1 MLILYFSPQMYFF
14 QNSHLFRKRIFF
26 LKNLIELYLKG
37 IYLKNLTSFLLI
49 FCKLIMVELSQF
61 QLDVYAHKI
70 LDDYDAK
77 TPSGIFKDK
86 ISISIEDALRIQ
98 LAVTNLREKRGE
110 EVIGYKIGC
119 VSKDTQRKMGFTKP
133 AWGRLWKN
141 ELYLDGVTLDKRNFA
156 NPAMEA
162 EFGIVLNRD
171 LTPELVNLDYIL
183 DSIETIHPIIEIHNL
198 VFNGDPPFGAEL
210 LANNAIHAG
219 VVMGKPTKANIKS
232 EITDLKLIFDNEIID
247 IWSDKKWPHD
257 MLSEVEWLVK
267 DQDKIGNILKKG
279 NLILTGAYGLPIPI
293 NDKKLIQVT
302 SSLFGNVSALF
313 Q

>member
-1 MLILYFSPQMYFF
+1 
-14 QNSHLFRKRIFF
+14 
-26 LKNLIELYLKG
+26 
-37 IYLKNLTSFLLI
+37 
-49 FCKLIMVELSQF
+49 MVESSQF
-61 QLDVYAHKI
+61 QLDLYAHKI

-247 IWSDKKWPHD
+247 TWSDKKWPHD

-267 DQDKIGNILKKG
+267 EQDKIGNILKKG

>member
-1 MLILYFSPQMYFF
+1 ML
-14 QNSHLFRKRIFF
+14 
-26 LKNLIELYLKG
+26 
-37 IYLKNLTSFLLI
+37 
-49 FCKLIMVELSQF
+49 ELSQF

-171 LTPELVNLDYIL
+171 LTPELVNLDYII

-247 IWSDKKWPHD
+247 TWSDKKWPHD

-267 DQDKIGNILKKG
+267 EQDKIGNILKKG

-302 SSLFGNVSALF
+302 SSLFGNVSAVF
-313 Q
+313 K

>member
-1 MLILYFSPQMYFF
+1 
-14 QNSHLFRKRIFF
+14 
-26 LKNLIELYLKG
+26 
-37 IYLKNLTSFLLI
+37 
-49 FCKLIMVELSQF
+49 MVESSQF
-61 QLDVYAHKI
+61 LLDVYAHKI

-247 IWSDKKWPHD
+247 TWSDKKWPHD

-267 DQDKIGNILKKG
+267 EQDKIGNILKKG

>member
-1 MLILYFSPQMYFF
+1 MAQ
-14 QNSHLFRKRIFF
+14 
-26 LKNLIELYLKG
+26 
-37 IYLKNLTSFLLI
+37 
-49 FCKLIMVELSQF
+49 LSQL

-232 EITDLKLIFDNEIID
+232 EITDLKLLFDKKIID
-247 IWSDKKWPHD
+247 TWSDKKWPYD

-267 DQDKIGNILKKG
+267 EQDKIGNILKKG

-293 NDKKLIQVT
+293 NDKKFIEVT

>member
-1 MLILYFSPQMYFF
+1 
-14 QNSHLFRKRIFF
+14 
-26 LKNLIELYLKG
+26 
-37 IYLKNLTSFLLI
+37 
-49 FCKLIMVELSQF
+49 MVELSQF

-70 LDDYDAK
+70 LNDYDAK

-247 IWSDKKWPHD
+247 TWSDKKWSHD

-267 DQDKIGNILKKG
+267 EQVSIGNILKKG

-302 SSLFGNVSALF
+302 SSLFGNVSAF
-313 Q
+313 FK

>member
-1 MLILYFSPQMYFF
+1 
-14 QNSHLFRKRIFF
+14 
-26 LKNLIELYLKG
+26 
-37 IYLKNLTSFLLI
+37 
-49 FCKLIMVELSQF
+49 MVELSQF

-119 VSKDTQRKMGFTKP
+119 VSIDTQRKMGFTKP

-247 IWSDKKWPHD
+247 TWSDKKWPHD

-267 DQDKIGNILKKG
+267 EQDKIGNILKKG

>member
-1 MLILYFSPQMYFF
+1 
-14 QNSHLFRKRIFF
+14 
-26 LKNLIELYLKG
+26 
-37 IYLKNLTSFLLI
+37 
-49 FCKLIMVELSQF
+49 MVELSQF

-133 AWGRLWKN
+133 AWGRLWN
-141 ELYLDGVTLDKRNFA
+141 NDLYLDGVTLDKRNFA

-183 DSIETIHPIIEIHNL
+183 HSIETIHPLIEIHNL
-198 VFNGDPPFGAEL
+198 VFNGEPPFGAEL

-247 IWSDKKWPHD
+247 TWSDKKWPHD

-267 DQDKIGNILKKG
+267 EQDKIGNILKKG

>member
-1 MLILYFSPQMYFF
+1 
-14 QNSHLFRKRIFF
+14 
-26 LKNLIELYLKG
+26 
-37 IYLKNLTSFLLI
+37 
-49 FCKLIMVELSQF
+49 MVELSQF

-267 DQDKIGNILKKG
+267 EQDKIGNILKKG

-302 SSLFGNVSALF
+302 SSLFGNVSAVF
-313 Q
+313 K

>member
-1 MLILYFSPQMYFF
+1 
-14 QNSHLFRKRIFF
+14 
-26 LKNLIELYLKG
+26 
-37 IYLKNLTSFLLI
+37 
-49 FCKLIMVELSQF
+49 MVELSQF

-119 VSKDTQRKMGFTKP
+119 VSKYTQRKMGFTKP

-247 IWSDKKWPHD
+247 TWSDKKWPHD

-267 DQDKIGNILKKG
+267 EQDKIGNILKKG

>member
-1 MLILYFSPQMYFF
+1 
-14 QNSHLFRKRIFF
+14 
-26 LKNLIELYLKG
+26 
-37 IYLKNLTSFLLI
+37 
-49 FCKLIMVELSQF
+49 MVESSQF
-61 QLDVYAHKI
+61 LLDVYAHKI

-247 IWSDKKWPHD
+247 TWSDKKWPHD

-267 DQDKIGNILKKG
+267 EQDKIGNILKKG
-279 NLILTGAYGLPIPI
+279 NLILTGAYCLPIPI
-293 NDKKLIQVT
+293 NDK
-302 SSLFGNVSALF
+302 
-313 Q
+313 

>member
-1 MLILYFSPQMYFF
+1 ML
-14 QNSHLFRKRIFF
+14 
-26 LKNLIELYLKG
+26 
-37 IYLKNLTSFLLI
+37 
-49 FCKLIMVELSQF
+49 ELSQF

-198 VFNGDPPFGAEL
+198 VFNGDQPFGAEL

-247 IWSDKKWPHD
+247 TWSDKKWPHD

-267 DQDKIGNILKKG
+267 EQDTIGNILKKG

-302 SSLFGNVSALF
+302 SSLFGNVSAVF
-313 Q
+313 K

>member
-1 MLILYFSPQMYFF
+1 
-14 QNSHLFRKRIFF
+14 
-26 LKNLIELYLKG
+26 
-37 IYLKNLTSFLLI
+37 
-49 FCKLIMVELSQF
+49 MVELSQF

>member
-1 MLILYFSPQMYFF
+1 
-14 QNSHLFRKRIFF
+14 
-26 LKNLIELYLKG
+26 
-37 IYLKNLTSFLLI
+37 
-49 FCKLIMVELSQF
+49 MVELSQF
-61 QLDVYAHKI
+61 QLEVYAYKI

-247 IWSDKKWPHD
+247 TWSDKKWPHD

-267 DQDKIGNILKKG
+267 EQDKIGNILKKG

>member
-1 MLILYFSPQMYFF
+1 
-14 QNSHLFRKRIFF
+14 
-26 LKNLIELYLKG
+26 
-37 IYLKNLTSFLLI
+37 
-49 FCKLIMVELSQF
+49 MVESSQF
-61 QLDVYAHKI
+61 LLDVYAHKI

-162 EFGIVLNRD
+162 EFGSVLNRD

-247 IWSDKKWPHD
+247 TWSDKKWPHD

-267 DQDKIGNILKKG
+267 EQDKIGNILKKG

-293 NDKKLIQVT
+293 NDKKLIEVT
-302 SSLFGNVSALF
+302 SSLFGNVSAIF
-313 Q
+313 E

>member
-1 MLILYFSPQMYFF
+1 
-14 QNSHLFRKRIFF
+14 
-26 LKNLIELYLKG
+26 
-37 IYLKNLTSFLLI
+37 
-49 FCKLIMVELSQF
+49 MVELSQF

-247 IWSDKKWPHD
+247 SWSDKKWPHD

-267 DQDKIGNILKKG
+267 EQDKIGNILKKG

>member
-1 MLILYFSPQMYFF
+1 
-14 QNSHLFRKRIFF
+14 
-26 LKNLIELYLKG
+26 
-37 IYLKNLTSFLLI
+37 
-49 FCKLIMVELSQF
+49 MVESSQF
-61 QLDVYAHKI
+61 LLDVYAHKI

-133 AWGRLWKN
+133 AWGRLWIN

-219 VVMGKPTKANIKS
+219 VVMGKPTKAYIKS
-232 EITDLKLIFDNEIID
+232 DITDLKLIFDNEIID
-247 IWSDKKWPHD
+247 TWSDKKWPHD

-267 DQDKIGNILKKG
+267 EQDKIGNILKKG

>member
-1 MLILYFSPQMYFF
+1 
-14 QNSHLFRKRIFF
+14 
-26 LKNLIELYLKG
+26 
-37 IYLKNLTSFLLI
+37 
-49 FCKLIMVELSQF
+49 MVESSQF
-61 QLDVYAHKI
+61 LLDVYAHKI

-247 IWSDKKWPHD
+247 TWSDKKWPHD

-267 DQDKIGNILKKG
+267 EQDKIGNILKKG

-293 NDKKLIQVT
+293 NDKKLIEVT

>member
-1 MLILYFSPQMYFF
+1 
-14 QNSHLFRKRIFF
+14 
-26 LKNLIELYLKG
+26 
-37 IYLKNLTSFLLI
+37 
-49 FCKLIMVELSQF
+49 MVESSKF

-247 IWSDKKWPHD
+247 TWSDKKWPHD

-267 DQDKIGNILKKG
+267 EQDKIGNILKKG

>member
-1 MLILYFSPQMYFF
+1 
-14 QNSHLFRKRIFF
+14 
-26 LKNLIELYLKG
+26 
-37 IYLKNLTSFLLI
+37 
-49 FCKLIMVELSQF
+49 MVELSQF

-210 LANNAIHAG
+210 LANNAIHTG

-247 IWSDKKWPHD
+247 TWSDKKWPHD

-267 DQDKIGNILKKG
+267 EQDKIGNILKKG

-302 SSLFGNVSALF
+302 SSLFGNVSAVF
-313 Q
+313 K